1 MSRAREEYEAQVGG
15 VLSHVWKREGDF
27 LVVDPAEMNTPLT
40 EMLDAEE
47 RAGSTRV
54 DQDFTP
60 MEVADLAEASHD
72 ELMDEVLRLREQCVD
87 AGLRTQ
93 RVFFDFLFADG
104 PDPLSVL
111 ERLYLYVSV
120 RSRHHVWGA
129 KDTEISMLFGHSK
142 QNWQHKVERIIEDL
156 VTRYSR
162 SEFIHSG
169 GKSHSARLAYAKQRK
184 GNTSRKDG
192 RRPGDELPPL
202 PAKLREDEGLSGQ
215 AKRRARQMRDDALRA
230 QYAREFKCRPE
241 EIDLRKIDPDWEG
254 PE

>member
-1 MSRAREEYEAQVGG
+1 MSRAREEYAAQVGG

-27 LVVDPAEMNTPLT
+27 LIVDPADLDTPLT
-40 EMLDAEE
+40 AVLEAEE
-47 RAGSTRV
+47 GSTRV
-54 DQDFTP
+54 DHDFTP
-60 MEVADLAEASHD
+60 LEVADLAEASHD
-72 ELMDEVLRLREQCVD
+72 ELLEEVLRLRAQCLE

-104 PDPLSVL
+104 PDPIAVL

-156 VTRYSR
+156 VTRFSR

-169 GKSHSARLAYAKQRK
+169 GKSHTARLAYAKQRK
-184 GNTSRKDG
+184 GNTSRKGG
-192 RRPGDELPPL
+192 RRSGDELPPL
-202 PAKLREDEGLSGQ
+202 PAKRDEEETLSSQ
-215 AKRRARQMRDDALRA
+215 AKRRAQQMRDEAER
-230 QYAREFKCRPE
+230 QRIAREIGCEPH
-241 EIDLRKIDPDWEG
+241 EIDLRRIDPDWEG

>member
-40 EMLDAEE
+40 AMLDAEE

-72 ELMDEVLRLREQCVD
+72 ELMDEVLRLREQCLD

-156 VTRYSR
+156 VTRFSR

-169 GKSHSARLAYAKQRK
+169 GKSHTARLSYAKQRM
-184 GNTSRKDG
+184 GNTSRKGG
-192 RRPGDELPPL
+192 RRPGEELPPL
-202 PAKLREDEGLSGQ
+202 PAKVREDEPLSSQ
-215 AKRRARQMRDDALRA
+215 AKRRAKLMREEAERREL
-230 QYAREFKCRPE
+230 ARELGCRPE

-254 PE
+254 PG